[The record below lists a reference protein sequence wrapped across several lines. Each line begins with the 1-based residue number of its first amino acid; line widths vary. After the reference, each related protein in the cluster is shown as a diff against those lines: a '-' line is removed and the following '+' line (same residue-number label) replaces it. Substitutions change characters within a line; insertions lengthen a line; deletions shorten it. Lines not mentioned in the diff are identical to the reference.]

1 MLSIVAEVEAV
12 GQSCIS
18 RDRSCQEKAGATQ
31 MRSVSFVVMKIQ
43 KVEFLH
49 KDAHIFAIR
58 TDRGVNEKPFRVE
71 NIGLSVG
78 NPRKSSGT
86 NWR

>member
-18 RDRSCQEKAGATQ
+18 RDRSCQEEAGATQ
-31 MRSVSFVVMKIQ
+31 VRSVSISVMKIQ

-58 TDRGVNEKPFRVE
+58 TDRGVNGTPFRGK